1 MPERKSKLQRKT
13 SYILSLHIDP
23 PRTRCSL
30 IHEQWISFSKSEIE
44 DKAREVEAD
53 ILYEMQWNN
62 DFDFTDDD
70 YDEYVKD
77 DSKLKF
83 GDFRDKICDYEYDGF
98 ELGTVPYVSIEKVV
112 ITNNSNKLN

>member
-1 MPERKSKLQRKT
+1 MTKTKSKLERKT
-13 SYILSLHIDP
+13 AYILSLYIDP
-23 PRTRCSL
+23 PQTPSSV
-30 IHEQWISFSKSEIE
+30 IQEQWISFNKSEIE

-62 DFDFTDDD
+62 DFDFDDDD

-83 GDFRDKICDYEYDGF
+83 GDFENKIEDYEYDGID
-98 ELGTVPYVSIEKVV
+98 LSCIPYVSIDKVV
-112 ITNNSNKLN
+112 ITNKTKKV